1 MNYVS
6 VSVGYIVEMQK
17 CRNVVEMYL
26 IQSKNGI
33 MINVNA
39 KVKNWLIW
47 VLVKIVIH
55 RILVHVIVNVTVCE
69 IGEYLVIK
77 NCESKAR
84 PIYKLVLSC

>member
-1 MNYVS
+1 MYV
-6 VSVGYIVEMQK
+6 
-17 CRNVVEMYL
+17 

-55 RILVHVIVNVTVCE
+55 RILVHVIVNVTEC
-69 IGEYLVIK
+69 
-77 NCESKAR
+77 A
-84 PIYKLVLSC
+84 KLVSI